1 MKNIKPIYIYGAGII
16 IAALVFIFLSQ
27 KDATDVVKNA
37 PGITSKQMPN
47 DSIHKG
53 LTGGMQPGKDNVMEE
68 VKQHL
73 EMLKKAVNESP
84 NDTLKIKQYAEFL
97 AAAHQQDEAL
107 VYYNKI
113 LNVNPK
119 RIDVLF
125 SIAYIHYSK
134 QEFPEAERY
143 LNKVLL
149 YDKDNVQAYYN
160 LGAVAASK
168 GDKVKAKEIWSK
180 LIKDYPNAHISELAK
195 KSMNEI

>member
-1 MKNIKPIYIYGAGII
+1 MKNIKPIYIYGVGII

-27 KDATDVVKNA
+27 KDASDTVKNSA
-37 PGITSKQMPN
+37 GITDKQMPN
-47 DSIHKG
+47 DAVHKG
-53 LTGGMQPGKDNVMEE
+53 LAGGMQPSKDNVMDV

-73 EMLKKAVNESP
+73 AMLKKAVDESP
-84 NDTLKIKQYAEFL
+84 NDTAKIKQYAEFL

-125 SIAYIHYSK
+125 SVAYIHYTK
-134 QEFPEAERY
+134 HEFPEAEKY
-143 LNKVLL
+143 LNKILS
-149 YDKDNVQAYYN
+149 YDKNNVEAYYN
-160 LGAVAASK
+160 LGALAVSK
-168 GDKVKAKEIWSK
+168 GDKAKAKEIWSK
-180 LIKDYPNAHISELAK
+180 LIRDYPNAQISEIAK